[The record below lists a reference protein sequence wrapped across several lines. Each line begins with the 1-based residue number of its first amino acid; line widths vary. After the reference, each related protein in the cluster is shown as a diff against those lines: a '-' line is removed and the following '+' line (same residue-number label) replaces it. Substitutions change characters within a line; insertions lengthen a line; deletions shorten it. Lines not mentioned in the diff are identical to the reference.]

1 MNKHKLNTILAVISA
16 IMLTAAFGMIMG
28 GGAAGNRVL
37 EISGIII
44 MGIGSLY
51 WAFVLLRSKNKE
63 NEQ

>member
-1 MNKHKLNTILAVISA
+1 
-16 IMLTAAFGMIMG
+16 MLTAAFGMIMG
-28 GGAAGNRVL
+28 GGAAGNRIL